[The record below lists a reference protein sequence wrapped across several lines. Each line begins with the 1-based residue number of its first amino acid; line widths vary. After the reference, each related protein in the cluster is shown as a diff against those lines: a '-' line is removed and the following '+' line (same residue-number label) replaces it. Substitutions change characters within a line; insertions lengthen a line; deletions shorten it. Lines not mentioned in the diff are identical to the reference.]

1 MEVTMT
7 IEILKSMAKDG
18 QVFSFNQL
26 YQKTLIKKEVL
37 RVMLARMEERGVV
50 ERIEKGK
57 YMIIPLGSEK
67 GKYTLHE
74 FVIGTYLVEPSAISY
89 WSALHYY
96 GMTEQIPSTVFVQ
109 TPTRKKKSLIKI
121 FGVNYRIVRVK
132 REKLFGLRKDW
143 IEEMP
148 VNITDKEKTIIDCLD
163 KPQFSGGII
172 EVAKALMSGSLN
184 PQRLSEY
191 ALKIGNYAV
200 VRRLGYLSERIGLKL
215 NLPPPKSRKYL
226 QLDPKMPPIGFNDPK
241 WRLVINLDTMLLGDL
256 E

>member
-1 MEVTMT
+1 MS
-7 IEILKSMAKDG
+7 IEILRSMAKDG

-37 RVMLARMEERGVV
+37 RVMLARMEERGFI

-74 FVIGTYLVEPSAISY
+74 FVIGSYLVEPSAISY

-109 TPTRKKKSLIKI
+109 TPTRKKKNLIKV
-121 FGVNYRIVRVK
+121 FGVNYRIVQVK

-143 IEEMP
+143 IEETP
-148 VNITDKEKTIIDCLD
+148 VNIADKEKTIIDCLD
-163 KPQFSGGII
+163 KPQYSGGII
-172 EVAKALMSGSLN
+172 EVAKALKTGSLN
-184 PQRLSEY
+184 YQRLCEY
-191 ALKIGNYAV
+191 ALKIGNYSV
-200 VRRLGYLSERIGLKL
+200 VRRLGYLTEQIGIEL
-215 NLPPPKSRKYL
+215 NLPRPKSRKYIP
-226 QLDPKMPPIGFNDPK
+226 LDPTMPPASFNDPK
-241 WRLVINLDTMLLGDL
+241 WRLVINLDSMLLGDL